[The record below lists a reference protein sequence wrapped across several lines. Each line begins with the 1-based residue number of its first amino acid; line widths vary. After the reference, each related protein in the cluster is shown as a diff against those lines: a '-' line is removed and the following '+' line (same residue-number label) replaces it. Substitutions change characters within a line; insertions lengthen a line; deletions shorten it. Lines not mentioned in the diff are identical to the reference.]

1 MALDVLTFE
10 EDLPGEPQRVCR
22 SCKLH
27 RLPSPPLRIS
37 RRTSLAQPR
46 LSQRSHHLRGG
57 TRDRR
62 GKEALRAPDAA
73 LLFIWASAEQGQYTR
88 PRPML
93 DIAPPA
99 IPAAETP
106 GARRESRPVKRPNAL
121 RARPVRCWPRTSGSM
136 RPAYRTPE
144 RRKKWPEVDS
154 LDERRSNTPERSS
167 GTTTPLS
174 CHQHPHP
181 RHRTREGTHR
191 GT

>member
-1 MALDVLTFE
+1 MRWLRRRWWIYSGCGARTDNLNGASEEVVRRQIGHPKGPPVALDVFTFE

-62 GKEALRAPDAA
+62 GKEARRAPDAA
-73 LLFIWASAEQGQYTR
+73 LLFIWTSAEQG

-93 DIAPPA
+93 DIDPPA
-99 IPAAETP
+99 ILAAETP
-106 GARRESRPVKRPNAL
+106 GSRRGVAPRHTRTTSAILVRDVGHDEQHAPSAPNTREKEEVARGGFARRA
-121 RARPVRCWPRTSGSM
+121 
-136 RPAYRTPE
+136 
-144 RRKKWPEVDS
+144 
-154 LDERRSNTPERSS
+154 
-167 GTTTPLS
+167 
-174 CHQHPHP
+174 
-181 RHRTREGTHR
+181 
-191 GT
+191 